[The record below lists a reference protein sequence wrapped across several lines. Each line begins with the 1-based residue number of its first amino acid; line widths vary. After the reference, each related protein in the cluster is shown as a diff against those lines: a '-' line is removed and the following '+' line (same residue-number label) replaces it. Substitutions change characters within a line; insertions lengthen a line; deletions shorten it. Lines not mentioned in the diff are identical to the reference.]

1 MIRKIIDIWSKISSW
16 SILLLLFVS
25 TAISML
31 ITYLFINDI
40 WEFCLIFIFV
50 WIYLVV
56 KIMKIS
62 RRNINK
68 LTFMFDAIDN
78 SDYNFKYSTDN
89 GSYDDRMIN
98 ESLNRVTQ
106 ILIRARD
113 EAKLREKYYEIILE
127 SVSTGVIVVDNKGN
141 IYQSNSEAL
150 RLLGLKVLTHIS
162 QIEHVDRELQKVLQ
176 EVLPGEKRQVTFNNK
191 ISTINLSVHS
201 STALLNG
208 LPVRVLALSDIHSE
222 LEEKELDSWVRLT
235 RVLTHEIMNSVTPI
249 TSLCDTILADSRAKD
264 PKIRHG
270 LEVISSTGKGL
281 IAFVENY
288 RQLTRLPSPKPSPF
302 YVAEFLDRMKSM
314 AEHQPEAKN
323 IKIIMDGIIKISSDN
338 NTKDEPLLL
347 YADEN
352 LIDRVVSNLL
362 KNALQAIGT
371 ERKDGEIHLRALYDE
386 SESIYI
392 EVSNNGPL
400 IPLEEQE
407 HIFVPFYT
415 TKEGGSG
422 IGLSLSRQ
430 IMRLSGGTLTL
441 NSDAKR
447 NITTFTLKFI

>member
-1 MIRKIIDIWSKISSW
+1 
-16 SILLLLFVS
+16 
-25 TAISML
+25 
-31 ITYLFINDI
+31 
-40 WEFCLIFIFV
+40 
-50 WIYLVV
+50 
-56 KIMKIS
+56 
-62 RRNINK
+62 
-68 LTFMFDAIDN
+68 MFDAIDN

-249 TSLCDTILADSRAKD
+249 TSLCDTILADSRETD

-270 LEVISSTGKGL
+270 LEVISSTGRGL

-371 ERKDGEIHLRALYDE
+371 ERMDGEIHLRALYDE

>member
-249 TSLCDTILADSRAKD
+249 TSLCDTILADSRETD

-270 LEVISSTGKGL
+270 LEVISSTGRGL

-371 ERKDGEIHLRALYDE
+371 ERMDGEIHLRALYDE